1 MLKHKKSD
9 LFFLAVA
16 FLGKIVRSPQRVFL
30 VLAVIFSLLAVAIF
44 WDIEKNAPAPQ
55 TSAQIDKNFLFDAAA
70 EAEYRRAFDV
80 VKRRAANY
88 EKAGKSLY
96 PDIFTAPAKSGVVID
111 ADIASENPPEGLTE
125 PAN

>member
-1 MLKHKKSD
+1 
-9 LFFLAVA
+9 
-16 FLGKIVRSPQRVFL
+16 
-30 VLAVIFSLLAVAIF
+30 
-44 WDIEKNAPAPQ
+44 
-55 TSAQIDKNFLFDAAA
+55 
-70 EAEYRRAFDV
+70 
-80 VKRRAANY
+80 VKRRAANH